1 MSKRKNKSDG
11 LTIVVFVIIGVI
23 LFGFLGYRVYND
35 FFNKLDAKKELDS
48 IGLYGYSLHD
58 RDSKTYKDTFKE
70 LSKTLN
76 SDNIDYKN
84 YATLASKLFIMDLF
98 TLDNKLG
105 STDIG
110 GLQFI
115 HKDLKEN
122 FKENMGNTIYKYVE
136 INIDGKRTQELP
148 TVKDVTVSDVKETT
162 YKYNNNSYDAY
173 IVTTSWEY
181 EKDLGYQNS
190 MKITFIKD
198 KNILYIVKGE

>member
-1 MSKRKNKSDG
+1 MSKRKNKSG
-11 LTIVVFVIIGVI
+11 TLTIVVFVLIGVL

-35 FFNKLDAKKELDS
+35 FFNKPDTKKELES

-58 RDSKTYKDTFKE
+58 RDSRAYKDTFKE
-70 LSKTLN
+70 LSKALSTN
-76 SDNIDYKN
+76 NIDYKN

-98 TLDNKLG
+98 TLNNKLG

-122 FKENMGNTIYKYVE
+122 FKENMGDTIYKYVE
-136 INIDGKRTQELP
+136 INVDGKRTQELP
-148 TVKDVTVSDVKETT
+148 VVKEVTVSNVLETKYT
-162 YKYNNNSYDAY
+162 YNNKNYPAY
-173 IVTTSWEY
+173 VVTANWEY
-181 EKDLGYQNS
+181 EKDLGYQKS

>member
-1 MSKRKNKSDG
+1 MSKRKNKSDT
-11 LTIVVFVIIGVI
+11 LTIIVFVMIGVL

-35 FFNKLDAKKELDS
+35 FFNKPDAKKEIES

-58 RDSKTYKDTFKE
+58 RDSSAYKDTFKE
-70 LSKTLN
+70 LNKALSTN
-76 SDNIDYKN
+76 NIDYKN
-84 YATLASKLFIMDLF
+84 YATLVSKLFIMDLF

-122 FKENMGNTIYKYVE
+122 FKENMGDTIYKYVE

-148 TVKDVTVSDVKETT
+148 VVKEVTVSDVLETKYT
-162 YKYNNNSYDAY
+162 YNNKDYPAY
-173 IVTTSWEY
+173 VVTANWEY
-181 EKDLGYQNS
+181 EKDLGYQKS

>member
-1 MSKRKNKSDG
+1 MSKRKNKSDT
-11 LTIVVFVIIGVI
+11 LTIIVFVMIGVL

-35 FFNKLDAKKELDS
+35 FFNKPDTKKEIES

-58 RDSKTYKDTFKE
+58 RDSRAYKDTFKE
-70 LSKTLN
+70 LSKALSTN
-76 SDNIDYKN
+76 NIDYKN

-98 TLDNKLG
+98 TLNNKLG

-122 FKENMGNTIYKYVE
+122 FKENMGDTIYKYVE
-136 INIDGKRTQELP
+136 INVDGKRTQELP
-148 TVKDVTVSDVKETT
+148 VVKEVTVSNVLETKYT
-162 YKYNNNSYDAY
+162 YNNKDYPAY
-173 IVTTSWEY
+173 AVTANWEY
-181 EKDLGYQNS
+181 EKDLGYQKS

>member
-1 MSKRKNKSDG
+1 MSKRKNKSDT
-11 LTIVVFVIIGVI
+11 LTIIVFVMIGVL

-35 FFNKLDAKKELDS
+35 FFNKPDAKKEIES

-58 RDSKTYKDTFKE
+58 RDSSAYKDTFKE
-70 LSKTLN
+70 LNKALSTN
-76 SDNIDYKN
+76 NIDYKN

-122 FKENMGNTIYKYVE
+122 FKENMGDTIYKFVE
-136 INIDGKRTQELP
+136 INVDGKRTQELP
-148 TVKDVTVSDVKETT
+148 VVKEVTVSNVFETKYT
-162 YKYNNNSYDAY
+162 YNNKDYPAY
-173 IVTTSWEY
+173 VVTANWEY
-181 EKDLGYQNS
+181 EKDLGYQKS

>member
-1 MSKRKNKSDG
+1 MSKRKNKSDA
-11 LTIVVFVIIGVI
+11 LTIFVFVIIGI
-23 LFGFLGYRVYND
+23 LLFGFLGYRVYND
-35 FFNKLDAKKELDS
+35 FFNKPDAKKEVES

-58 RDSKTYKDTFKE
+58 RDSSAYKDTFKE
-70 LSKTLN
+70 LSKTL
-76 SDNIDYKN
+76 STSNIDYKN

-122 FKENMGNTIYKYVE
+122 FKENMGDTIYKFVE
-136 INIDGKRTQELP
+136 INVDGKRTQELP
-148 TVKDVTVSDVKETT
+148 VVKEVTVSNVFETKYT
-162 YKYNNNSYDAY
+162 YNNKDYPAY
-173 IVTTSWEY
+173 VVTANWEY
-181 EKDLGYQNS
+181 EKDLGYQKS

>member
-1 MSKRKNKSDG
+1 MSKRKNKSDT
-11 LTIVVFVIIGVI
+11 LTIVVFVMIGVL

-35 FFNKLDAKKELDS
+35 FFNKPDAKKEIES

-58 RDSKTYKDTFKE
+58 RDSSAYKETFKE
-70 LSKTLN
+70 LNKALSTN
-76 SDNIDYKN
+76 NIDYKN

-98 TLDNKLG
+98 TLNNKLG

-122 FKENMGNTIYKYVE
+122 FKENMGDTIYKYVE
-136 INIDGKRTQELP
+136 INVDGKRTQELP
-148 TVKDVTVSDVKETT
+148 VVKEVTVSNVLETKYT
-162 YKYNNNSYDAY
+162 YNNKDYPAY
-173 IVTTSWEY
+173 VVTTNWEY
-181 EKDLGYQNS
+181 EKDLGYQKS

>member
-1 MSKRKNKSDG
+1 MSKRKNKSG
-11 LTIVVFVIIGVI
+11 TLTIVVFVMIGVL

-35 FFNKLDAKKELDS
+35 FFNKPDTKKELEL

-58 RDSKTYKDTFKE
+58 RDSRAYKDTFKE
-70 LSKTLN
+70 LSKALSTN
-76 SDNIDYKN
+76 NIDYKN

-98 TLDNKLG
+98 TLNNKLG

-122 FKENMGNTIYKYVE
+122 FKENMGDTIYKYVE
-136 INIDGKRTQELP
+136 INVDGKRTQELP
-148 TVKDVTVSDVKETT
+148 VVKEVTVSNVLETKYT
-162 YKYNNNSYDAY
+162 YNNKNYPAY
-173 IVTTSWEY
+173 VVTANWEY
-181 EKDLGYQNS
+181 EKDLGYQKS

>member
-1 MSKRKNKSDG
+1 MSKRKNKSDT
-11 LTIVVFVIIGVI
+11 LIIIVFVMIGVL

-35 FFNKLDAKKELDS
+35 FFNKPDAKKEIES

-58 RDSKTYKDTFKE
+58 RDSSAYKDTFKE
-70 LSKTLN
+70 LNKALSTN
-76 SDNIDYKN
+76 NIDYKN
-84 YATLASKLFIMDLF
+84 YATLVSKLFIMDLF

-122 FKENMGNTIYKYVE
+122 FKENMGDTIYKYVE

-148 TVKDVTVSDVKETT
+148 VVKEVTVSDVLETKYT
-162 YKYNNNSYDAY
+162 YNNKDYPAY
-173 IVTTSWEY
+173 VVTANWEY
-181 EKDLGYQNS
+181 EKDLGYQKS

>member
-1 MSKRKNKSDG
+1 MSKRKNKSDT
-11 LTIVVFVIIGVI
+11 LIIIVFVMIGVL

-35 FFNKLDAKKELDS
+35 FFNKPDAKKEIES

-58 RDSKTYKDTFKE
+58 RDSSAYKDTFKE
-70 LSKTLN
+70 LNKALSTN
-76 SDNIDYKN
+76 NIDYKN

-122 FKENMGNTIYKYVE
+122 FKENMGDTIYKYVE
-136 INIDGKRTQELP
+136 INIDGKRTQELHV
-148 TVKDVTVSDVKETT
+148 VKEVTVSDVLETKYT
-162 YKYNNNSYDAY
+162 YNNKDYPAY
-173 IVTTSWEY
+173 VVTANWEY
-181 EKDLGYQNS
+181 EKDLGYQKS

>member
-1 MSKRKNKSDG
+1 MSKRKNKSDA
-11 LTIVVFVIIGVI
+11 LIIIVFVMIGVL

-35 FFNKLDAKKELDS
+35 FFNKPDAKKEIES

-58 RDSKTYKDTFKE
+58 RDSSAYKDTFKE
-70 LSKTLN
+70 LNKALSTN
-76 SDNIDYKN
+76 NIDYKN

-122 FKENMGNTIYKYVE
+122 FKENMGDTIYKFVE
-136 INIDGKRTQELP
+136 INVDGKRTQELP
-148 TVKDVTVSDVKETT
+148 VVKEVTVSNVFETKYT
-162 YKYNNNSYDAY
+162 YNNKDYPAY
-173 IVTTSWEY
+173 VVTANWEY
-181 EKDLGYQNS
+181 EKDLGYQKS

>member
-1 MSKRKNKSDG
+1 MSKRKNKSDA

-136 INIDGKRTQELP
+136 INIDGKKTQELP

>member
-1 MSKRKNKSDG
+1 MSKRKNKSDT
-11 LTIVVFVIIGVI
+11 LTIVVFVMIGVL

-35 FFNKLDAKKELDS
+35 FFNKPDTKKEIES

-58 RDSKTYKDTFKE
+58 RDSSAYKETFKE
-70 LSKTLN
+70 LNKALSTN
-76 SDNIDYKN
+76 NIDYKN

-98 TLDNKLG
+98 TLNNKLG

-122 FKENMGNTIYKYVE
+122 FKENMGDTIYKYVE
-136 INIDGKRTQELP
+136 INVDGKRTQELP
-148 TVKDVTVSDVKETT
+148 VVKEVTVSNVLETKYT
-162 YKYNNNSYDAY
+162 YNNKDYPAY
-173 IVTTSWEY
+173 VVTANWEY
-181 EKDLGYQNS
+181 EKDLGYQKS

>member
-1 MSKRKNKSDG
+1 MSKRKNKSDT
-11 LTIVVFVIIGVI
+11 LTIIVFVIIGI
-23 LFGFLGYRVYND
+23 LLFGFLGYRVYND
-35 FFNKLDAKKELDS
+35 FFNKPDAKKEIES

-58 RDSKTYKDTFKE
+58 RDSSAYKDTFKE
-70 LSKTLN
+70 LNKALSTN
-76 SDNIDYKN
+76 NIDYKN

-98 TLDNKLG
+98 TLNNKLG

-122 FKENMGNTIYKYVE
+122 FKENMGDTIYKYVE

-148 TVKDVTVSDVKETT
+148 VVKEVTVSDVLETKYT
-162 YKYNNNSYDAY
+162 YNNKDYPAY
-173 IVTTSWEY
+173 VVTANWEY
-181 EKDLGYQNS
+181 EKDLGYQKS

>member
-1 MSKRKNKSDG
+1 MSKKKNKSDA
-11 LTIVVFVIIGVI
+11 LTIVIFVIIGVL
-23 LFGFLGYRVYND
+23 LFGFLGYKVYND
-35 FFNKLDAKKELDS
+35 FFNKPDAKKEVES

-58 RDSKTYKDTFKE
+58 RDSSTYKDTFKE
-70 LSKTLN
+70 LSKALST
-76 SDNIDYKN
+76 DNIDYKN

-122 FKENMGNTIYKYVE
+122 FKENMGDTIYKFVE
-136 INIDGKRTQELP
+136 INVDGKRTQELP
-148 TVKDVTVSDVKETT
+148 VVKEVTVLDVLETKYT
-162 YKYNNNSYDAY
+162 YNNKDYPAY
-173 IVTTSWEY
+173 VVTANWEY
-181 EKDLGYQNS
+181 EKDLGYQKS

>member
-1 MSKRKNKSDG
+1 MSKRKNKSDT
-11 LTIVVFVIIGVI
+11 LTIVVFVMIGVL

-35 FFNKLDAKKELDS
+35 FFNKPDAKKELES

-58 RDSKTYKDTFKE
+58 RDSNAYKDTFKE
-70 LSKTLN
+70 LSKALSTN
-76 SDNIDYKN
+76 NIDYKN

-98 TLDNKLG
+98 TLNNKLG

-122 FKENMGNTIYKYVE
+122 FKENMGDTIYKYVE
-136 INIDGKRTQELP
+136 INVDGKRTQELP
-148 TVKDVTVSDVKETT
+148 VVKEVTVSNVLETKYT
-162 YKYNNNSYDAY
+162 YNNKDYPAY
-173 IVTTSWEY
+173 VVTTNWEY
-181 EKDLGYQNS
+181 EKDLGYQKS

>member
-1 MSKRKNKSDG
+1 MSKKKNKSDI

-35 FFNKLDAKKELDS
+35 FFNKPDAKKELDS

-58 RDSKTYKDTFKE
+58 RDSKAYQDTFKE

-76 SDNIDYKN
+76 ADNIDYKN

-136 INIDGKRTQELP
+136 INIDGKRTQQLP
-148 TVKDVTVSDVKETT
+148 TVKDVNISDVFETK
-162 YKYNNNSYDAY
+162 YKYNNTDYDAY
-173 IVTTSWEY
+173 IVSASWDY

>member
-1 MSKRKNKSDG
+1 MSKRKNKSDV
-11 LTIVVFVIIGVI
+11 LTIIVFVIIGVL

-35 FFNKLDAKKELDS
+35 FFNKPDAKKELVS

-76 SDNIDYKN
+76 NDNIDYKN

>member
-1 MSKRKNKSDG
+1 MSKRKNKSDV

-35 FFNKLDAKKELDS
+35 FFNKPDAKKELDS

-58 RDSKTYKDTFKE
+58 RDSKAYQDTFKE

-76 SDNIDYKN
+76 ADNIDYKN

-136 INIDGKRTQELP
+136 INIDGKRTQQLP
-148 TVKDVTVSDVKETT
+148 TVKDVNISDVFETK
-162 YKYNNNSYDAY
+162 YKYNNKDYDAY
-173 IVTTSWEY
+173 IVSASWDY

>member
-1 MSKRKNKSDG
+1 MSKRKNKSDT
-11 LTIVVFVIIGVI
+11 LIIIVFVMIGVL

-35 FFNKLDAKKELDS
+35 FFNKPDAKKEIES

-58 RDSKTYKDTFKE
+58 RDSSAYKDTFKE
-70 LSKTLN
+70 LNKALSTN
-76 SDNIDYKN
+76 NIDYKN

-122 FKENMGNTIYKYVE
+122 FKENMGDTIYKYVE

-148 TVKDVTVSDVKETT
+148 VVKEVTVSDVLETKYT
-162 YKYNNNSYDAY
+162 YNNKDYPAY
-173 IVTTSWEY
+173 VVAANWEY
-181 EKDLGYQNS
+181 EKDLGYQKS

>member
-1 MSKRKNKSDG
+1 MSKRKNKSDV
-11 LTIVVFVIIGVI
+11 LTIIVFVIIGVI

-35 FFNKLDAKKELDS
+35 FFNKFDAKKELDS

-84 YATLASKLFIMDLF
+84 YATLASKLFIIDLF

-148 TVKDVTVSDVKETT
+148 TVKEVTVSDVLETKYT
-162 YKYNNNSYDAY
+162 YNNKDYPAY
-173 IVTTSWEY
+173 VVTANWEY
-181 EKDLGYQNS
+181 EKDLGYQKS

>member
-1 MSKRKNKSDG
+1 MSKRKNKSDV
-11 LTIVVFVIIGVI
+11 LTIIVFVIIGVI

-35 FFNKLDAKKELDS
+35 FFNKHDAKKELDS

-148 TVKDVTVSDVKETT
+148 TVKEVTVSDVLETKYT
-162 YKYNNNSYDAY
+162 YNNKDYPSYV
-173 IVTTSWEY
+173 VTANWEY
-181 EKDLGYQNS
+181 EKDLGYQKS

>member
-1 MSKRKNKSDG
+1 MSKRKNKSDT
-11 LTIVVFVIIGVI
+11 LIIIVFVMIGVL

-35 FFNKLDAKKELDS
+35 FFNKPDAKKEIES

-58 RDSKTYKDTFKE
+58 RDSSAYKDTFKE
-70 LSKTLN
+70 LNKALSTN
-76 SDNIDYKN
+76 NIDYKN
-84 YATLASKLFIMDLF
+84 YATLVSKLFIMDLF

-122 FKENMGNTIYKYVE
+122 FKENMGDTIYKYVE

-148 TVKDVTVSDVKETT
+148 VVKEVTVSNVLETKYT
-162 YKYNNNSYDAY
+162 YNNKDYPAY
-173 IVTTSWEY
+173 VVTANWEY
-181 EKDLGYQNS
+181 EKDLGYQKS

>member
-1 MSKRKNKSDG
+1 MSKRKNKSDT
-11 LTIVVFVIIGVI
+11 LTIIVFVMIGVL

-35 FFNKLDAKKELDS
+35 FFNKPDAKKEIES

-58 RDSKTYKDTFKE
+58 RDSRAYKDTFKE
-70 LSKTLN
+70 LNKALSTN
-76 SDNIDYKN
+76 NIDYKN

-122 FKENMGNTIYKYVE
+122 FKENMGDTIYKFVE
-136 INIDGKRTQELP
+136 INVDGKRTQELP
-148 TVKDVTVSDVKETT
+148 VVKEVTVSNVFETKYT
-162 YKYNNNSYDAY
+162 YNNKDYPAY
-173 IVTTSWEY
+173 VVTANWEY
-181 EKDLGYQNS
+181 EKDLGYQKS

>member
-1 MSKRKNKSDG
+1 MSKRKNKSDT
-11 LTIVVFVIIGVI
+11 LIIIVFVMIGVL

-35 FFNKLDAKKELDS
+35 FFNKPDAKKEIES

-58 RDSKTYKDTFKE
+58 RDSSAYKDTFKE
-70 LSKTLN
+70 LNKALSTN
-76 SDNIDYKN
+76 NIDYKN

-122 FKENMGNTIYKYVE
+122 FKENMGDTIYKYVE

-148 TVKDVTVSDVKETT
+148 VVKEVTVSNVFETKYT
-162 YKYNNNSYDAY
+162 YNNKDYPAY
-173 IVTTSWEY
+173 VVTANWEY
-181 EKDLGYQNS
+181 EKDLGYQKS

>member
-1 MSKRKNKSDG
+1 MSKRKNKSDT
-11 LTIVVFVIIGVI
+11 LTIVVFVMIGVL

-35 FFNKLDAKKELDS
+35 FFNKPDTKKEIES

-58 RDSKTYKDTFKE
+58 RDSRAYKDIFKE
-70 LSKTLN
+70 LNKALSTN
-76 SDNIDYKN
+76 NIDYKN

-98 TLDNKLG
+98 TLNNKLG

-122 FKENMGNTIYKYVE
+122 FKENMGDTIYKYVE
-136 INIDGKRTQELP
+136 INVDGKRTQELP
-148 TVKDVTVSDVKETT
+148 VVKEVTVSNVLETKYT
-162 YKYNNNSYDAY
+162 YNNKDYPAY
-173 IVTTSWEY
+173 VVTTNWEY
-181 EKDLGYQNS
+181 EKDLGYQKS